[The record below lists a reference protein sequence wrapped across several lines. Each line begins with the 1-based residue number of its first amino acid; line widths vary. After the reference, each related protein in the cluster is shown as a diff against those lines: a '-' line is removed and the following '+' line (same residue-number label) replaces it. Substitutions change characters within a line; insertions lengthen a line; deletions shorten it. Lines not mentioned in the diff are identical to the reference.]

1 MLLHDLLAG
10 KPCGSSLRGS
20 RVLIVEDDYLLAQ
33 DLREQLQC
41 WGAEVMGPVACVAD
55 ALTLLEAGPAPLMAI
70 LDIGLGD
77 EMVYPVADALRTRGI
92 PFMFATGYDAWVI
105 PKGYADA
112 PVAEKPL
119 ALRDAPLAR
128 CA

>member
-10 KPCGSSLRGS
+10 KPCGASLRGS
-20 RVLIVEDDYLLAQ
+20 RVLVVEDDYLLAQ
-33 DLREQLQC
+33 DLREQLQS

-55 ALTLLEAGPAPLMAI
+55 ALALLEAGPVPVVAI
-70 LDIGLGD
+70 LDIGLED
-77 EMVYPVADALRTRGI
+77 EWVYSVADALRTRGI
-92 PFMFATGYDAWVI
+92 PFVFATGYGAWVI
-105 PKGYADA
+105 PKGYADV
-112 PVAEKPL
+112 PRAEKPL